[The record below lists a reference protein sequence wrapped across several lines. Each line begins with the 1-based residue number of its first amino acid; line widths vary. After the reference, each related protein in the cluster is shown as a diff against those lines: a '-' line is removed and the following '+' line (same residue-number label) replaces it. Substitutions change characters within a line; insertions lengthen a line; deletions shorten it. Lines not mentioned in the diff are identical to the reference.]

1 MVRPLL
7 MDPQVIQQQQAQGAP
22 MTGGAELAALLANPP
37 RPIPY
42 NPPSTAISSQAMQ
55 QLAQLLKPQTGDPVQ
70 ANMPGRT
77 VDPRT
82 GMGSTP
88 SGSDPYAQM
97 TPEQMAAQ
105 TSSNLPF
112 GQGPSAQYNPVA
124 PASTPGM
131 LDQGGAVS
139 RMFGSGDGTPNTLPP
154 VTSSAPGMFDQGG
167 ALSRLGGNIDY
178 GMLARLFGGGGGN
191 GGG

>member
-1 MVRPLL
+1 MARPLL

-22 MTGGAELAALLANPP
+22 MTGGNELAALLANPP

-55 QLAQLLKPQTGDPVQ
+55 QLAQLLKPQTSDPVQ
-70 ANMPGRT
+70 ANMPGQT

-82 GMGSTP
+82 GMGSAP
-88 SGSDPYAQM
+88 LGHDPYAQM
-97 TPEQMAAQ
+97 TPAQMAAQ

-124 PASTPGM
+124 PATTPGWF
-131 LDQGGAVS
+131 DQGGAIS
-139 RMFGSGDGTPNTLPP
+139 RALGGDGTANTLPP
-154 VTSSAPGMFDQGG
+154 VTNVPNASPPVASPASGPFDQGG
-167 ALSRLGGNIDY
+167 ALSWGL
-178 GMLARLFGGGGGN
+178 LAKLFGGGG
-191 GGG
+191 